1 MCKTMDVRDPCKFV
15 TGGNIRGLTLFPH
28 RAHVVDY
35 EIKIDRDTC
44 FCIYSVIN
52 DARCIAE
59 TV

>member
-1 MCKTMDVRDPCKFV
+1 
-15 TGGNIRGLTLFPH
+15 
-28 RAHVVDY
+28 VVDY

-59 TV
+59 IV